1 MSLTAKAALQRG
13 IDTFMRIGLADP
25 VTDAERLLAYAMGV
39 ARGALPM
46 KREQVLDATQ
56 LARYLN
62 AVDQRELRIPISQ
75 IIGRR
80 AFWNHDFHVTRN
92 VLDPRPDTETL
103 VDAALRQS
111 FGSVLDLGTGS
122 GCILLSLLS
131 ERPEARG
138 LGVDKSADALEV
150 ARINRAEL
158 GLDTRA
164 ELTQSDWFGEVSGRF
179 DLIVSNPPYIAADVY
194 EDLQPEVR
202 LYEPKIALTPGG
214 DGLAAYR
221 IIAAQ
226 AGAYLAPQ
234 GQVMVEIGFDQR
246 HVVQDLFEQA
256 GFADVALVQD
266 INGKDRVVTAILR

>member
-25 VTDAERLLAYAMGV
+25 VTDAERLLACAMGV
-39 ARGALPM
+39 VRGALPM
-46 KREQVLDATQ
+46 MREQVLDATQ

-62 AVDQRELRIPISQ
+62 ALDQRELRIPISQ

-80 AFWNHDFHVTRN
+80 AFWKHDFHVTRN

-103 VDAALRQS
+103 VDAALRQP
-111 FGSVLDLGTGS
+111 FGTVLDLGTGS

-131 ERPEARG
+131 ERCDAHG
-138 LGVDKSADALEV
+138 LGVDKSAEALDV

-158 GLDTRA
+158 KLEARA
-164 ELTQSDWFGEVSGRF
+164 ELAQSDWFGAVSGRF
-179 DLIVSNPPYIAADVY
+179 DLIVSNPPYVSADAY
-194 EDLQPEVR
+194 EGLQPEVR

-214 DGLAAYR
+214 DGLEPYR

-226 AGAYLAPQ
+226 AGTYLMPK
-234 GQVMVEIGFDQR
+234 GRVMVEIGYDQGDE
-246 HVVQDLFEQA
+246 VQEMFAQA
-256 GFADVALVQD
+256 GFADIRLIQD